1 MRLQWPEI
9 RTRAAAFAEEWKAA
23 TRESADKQTF
33 WNEFFTVFGV
43 DRKQVAVY
51 ERRVQTWDA
60 GRRGFIDLFIPG
72 QLIVEQKSAG
82 LDLRAASKQAFDYFD
97 WLPEAERPR
106 FILTCDFQRW
116 HLTDL
121 ETGRDWRFPLKDLK
135 RHVEQFWFLV
145 GTQPRLFRNQS
156 PANAAATKLMG
167 SLHEALKADG
177 YTGHALER
185 LLVRLLFILF
195 ADHTGIFETKN
206 QFLVLLEQ
214 RTAADGSDL
223 GGWLTRLFAV
233 LDTDYP
239 RRQASLDGDLAAFPY
254 VNGRL
259 FSEQIAPQTF
269 DHGMRRTL
277 LEAAAFRWDEVS
289 PAIFGALFESVI
301 DAVTQRRQ
309 GAHYT
314 PEACILRVIGPLFL
328 DDLRAE
334 FERAKARVSGRREA
348 LQTLHSRMIQIRV
361 IDPACGAGNF
371 LVIAFRE
378 LRELEREIIKE
389 LYARFSTAT
398 PDKDVDVSR
407 LSQIK
412 VSHFYG
418 IEIDEFPA
426 LIAETAM
433 WMTAHIANVRLGED
447 FGQPVPT
454 IPLKDS
460 ATIDHADALE
470 IDWNDVLPAAQCTYV
485 LGNPPFAGQSY
496 QSPTQRAQMARIV
509 DPKGKRAGSLD
520 YVAAWF
526 LKAGAYVAG
535 GEGTRIGFVATNS
548 ITQGEQVAQL
558 WPTLFGRYALEIA
571 FAHRTFAWPGKAN
584 VHCVIVGL
592 APRGSE
598 PAAKRLFSYGDI
610 KAEPTESEVPAIT
623 AYLFGAAAADRHG
636 VVVSAR
642 QPENS
647 APPIRYGTQPI
658 DGGNLILD
666 AAERRVLL
674 DKHPI
679 LESYIRLYVGSEEYI
694 NGGMRWIIC
703 LADAPPPVA
712 RLADIKERLNRVRN
726 FRSASIRPNTRDMA
740 NAPADFHFTTLP
752 TSSFMVI
759 PEVSSERRD
768 YVPLGWLEPPTIPSN
783 LVRVLLNATLYHFGI
798 LTSRMHMAWLRHIGG
813 RLKSDFRYSIGLVYN
828 TFPWPDA
835 IPVQVARI
843 GALAQA
849 VLDAR
854 ALPKNAT
861 STLADLYDPDTMP
874 AELRKAHAAL
884 DAAVDRLYRPAGY
897 DSDRARVEHLFTRY
911 RALVEPTSAAAALNR
926 KQVRRVIK
934 AAVT

>member
-9 RTRAAAFAEEWKAA
+9 RTRAAAFSEEWKTA

-33 WNEFFTVFGV
+33 WNEFFTVFGI
-43 DRKQVAVY
+43 DRKQIAVY

-60 GRRGFIDLFIPG
+60 SRRGFIDLFIPG

-135 RHVEQFWFLV
+135 RHVEAFWFLV

-167 SLHEALKADG
+167 QLHEALKADG

-214 RTAADGSDL
+214 RTLPDGSDL
-223 GGWLTRLFAV
+223 GAWLTRLFAV

-239 RRQASLDGDLAAFPY
+239 KRQASLDGDLAAFPY

-259 FSEQIAPQTF
+259 FSEQIAPPTF
-269 DHGMRRTL
+269 DHTMRRTV

-301 DAVTQRRQ
+301 DSVTQRKQ

-334 FERAKARVSGRREA
+334 FDRAKAKVTGREA
-348 LQTLHSRMIQIRV
+348 ALRALHDKLAGIRLL
-361 IDPACGAGNF
+361 DPACGAGNF
-371 LVIAFRE
+371 LVVAYRE

-389 LYARFSTAT
+389 VEGGQRFGL
-398 PDKDVDVSR
+398 DVALLSR
-407 LSQIK
+407 LN
-412 VSHFYG
+412 VDMCCG

-426 LIAETAM
+426 LIAETAL
-433 WMTAHIANVRLGED
+433 WMADHIANTRLAED
-447 FGQPVPT
+447 YGKPYAR
-454 IPLKDS
+454 IPLVT
-460 ATIDHADALE
+460 APGIRNADALE
-470 IDWNDVLPAAQCTYV
+470 IDWNSVLPADRCTYV
-485 LGNPPFAGQSY
+485 LGNPPFRGAKFQSAE
-496 QSPTQRAQMARIV
+496 QRAQV
-509 DPKGKRAGSLD
+509 RALAKLPGSGGTLD

-535 GEGTRIGFVATNS
+535 GDGTRIGFVATNS

-558 WPTLFGRYALEIA
+558 WPTLFGRYALEIT
-571 FAHRTFAWPGKAN
+571 FAHRTFAWPGKAA

-610 KAEPTESEVPAIT
+610 KGEPTESDVPAIT
-623 AYLFGAAAADRHG
+623 AYLFGSG
-636 VVVSAR
+636 
-642 QPENS
+642 
-647 APPIRYGTQPI
+647 
-658 DGGNLILD
+658 
-666 AAERRVLL
+666 
-674 DKHPI
+674 
-679 LESYIRLYVGSEEYI
+679 
-694 NGGMRWIIC
+694 GGM
-703 LADAPPPVA
+703 
-712 RLADIKERLNRVRN
+712 
-726 FRSASIRPNTRDMA
+726 
-740 NAPADFHFTTLP
+740 
-752 TSSFMVI
+752 
-759 PEVSSERRD
+759 
-768 YVPLGWLEPPTIPSN
+768 
-783 LVRVLLNATLYHFGI
+783 
-798 LTSRMHMAWLRHIGG
+798 IGKCG
-813 RLKSDFRYSIGLVYN
+813 GGQS
-828 TFPWPDA
+828 
-835 IPVQVARI
+835 
-843 GALAQA
+843 
-849 VLDAR
+849 
-854 ALPKNAT
+854 
-861 STLADLYDPDTMP
+861 
-874 AELRKAHAAL
+874 
-884 DAAVDRLYRPAGY
+884 
-897 DSDRARVEHLFTRY
+897 
-911 RALVEPTSAAAALNR
+911 
-926 KQVRRVIK
+926 
-934 AAVT
+934 